1 MRKLIIILMLSILSF
16 NAFAVMAVIDAANA
30 KINTLKKTELVLQ
43 TKELVKQGKVMVDEA
58 KTLKEQFGFV
68 KKQYNAVVDKVE
80 DVQEYYARAES
91 LMNSSKR
98 YYELLRAN
106 KLIKRRGWKF
116 DFKDPMYILDE
127 TEALYTDV
135 ADDPVLARFAQQLRQ
150 QQKNEYAKAG
160 IAHAS
165 MIIAKQED
173 RAKDIEKLTRHFEG
187 AETIAEKQTV
197 ENEIL
202 LKILEQMQAMAQLQ
216 AELNRVILAEK
227 AEALK
232 ELDTKKWGMRDWQ
245 NHYRKG
251 GGDSR
256 NRLSTEELKAEKE
269 FGL

>member
-1 MRKLIIILMLSILSF
+1 MKKFILIFTFLIFSLKS
-16 NAFAVMAVIDAANA
+16 FAVMAVIDAANV
-30 KINTLKKTELVLQ
+30 KINALKKTELVMQ
-43 TKELVKQGKVMVDEA
+43 TKELVSQGKVIVDQA
-58 KTLKEQFGFV
+58 KTLKGQFDFV
-68 KKQYNAVVDKVE
+68 KKQYNAVIDKVE
-80 DVQEYYARAES
+80 DVQEYYNRAQS
-91 LMNSSKR
+91 LVNASKR
-98 YYELLRAN
+98 YYELLRTN
-106 KLIKRRGWKF
+106 KVIRKRGWKF

-127 TEALYTDV
+127 TESLYTDV
-135 ADDPVLARFAQQLRQ
+135 IEDPVLARFAQQVRQ

-165 MIIAKQED
+165 MIIANQED

-197 ENEIL
+197 ENKIL

-227 AEALK
+227 AKALK
-232 ELDTKKWGMRDWQ
+232 ELDHKKWGMREWKE
-245 NHYRKG
+245 HYRQG

-256 NRLSTEELKAEKE
+256 NRLTQEELKAEKE